1 MYANVNGIIR
11 GKDGSIQSAAET
23 YQADIITLTETKQIL
38 PRITGYSPWIHK
50 QRTNKEGGGVAI
62 AVKEEIASKTTKVEN
77 IEDHEQEIVWIEY
90 KPTNNNKIYIGA
102 YYGKQEKEPREI
114 IEREYSQLQT
124 QINQLE
130 KTGSIILTGDF
141 NAKLKITDN
150 NITQEQ
156 SPNGNHQQNY

>member
-1 MYANVNGIIR
+1 M
-11 GKDGSIQSAAET
+11 
-23 YQADIITLTETKQIL
+23 
-38 PRITGYSPWIHK
+38 
-50 QRTNKEGGGVAI
+50 AI

-156 SPNGNHQQNY
+156 SPNGNHLQNY